1 MDLERRRIPF
11 QAVTVC
17 IESHAH
23 VRDVIVELLVLHPD
37 TRPPFVLVPAF
48 RPVFQSLN

>member
-17 IESHAH
+17 TAGHAH
-23 VRDVIVELLVLHPD
+23 VRDVVVELLVLHPD
-37 TRPPFVLVPAF
+37 TRPPFVLVPGC
-48 RPVFQSLN
+48 PIVHQSDN